1 MDLCFILT
9 DNLGK
14 MSPTVMCKAKLISG
28 GVDYTEK
35 EISKQSIEGGAF
47 ILFSSLLFSKVR
59 D

>member
-1 MDLCFILT
+1 MDSCFILI

-14 MSPTVMCKAKLISG
+14 MSSTVMHKAKLISG
-28 GVDYTEK
+28 RVDYTAK
-35 EISKQSIEGGAF
+35 EISKRRVEGGAF

>member
-1 MDLCFILT
+1 MDSCFILI

-14 MSPTVMCKAKLISG
+14 MSPTFMYKAKLISG
-28 GVDYTEK
+28 RVDYTAK
-35 EISKQSIEGGAF
+35 EIFKQSVEGGAF